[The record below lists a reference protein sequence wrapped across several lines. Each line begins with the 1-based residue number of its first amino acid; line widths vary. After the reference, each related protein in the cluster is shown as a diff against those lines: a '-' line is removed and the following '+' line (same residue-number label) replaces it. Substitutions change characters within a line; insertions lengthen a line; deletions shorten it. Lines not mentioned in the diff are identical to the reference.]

1 MAKGTL
7 ILAADNERHRM
18 LGDAALWASHH
29 FPYGACCQ
37 ACGNQI
43 PLLTTIAEMSCRP
56 ECLSKQS

>member
-43 PLLTTIAEMSCRP
+43 PLLTTIAEM
-56 ECLSKQS
+56 